1 MTYLERAKD
10 LYAQMDAGTAMDAF
24 ETYYHPDVVIVEA
37 DGQERHGKEA
47 QRKAIQ
53 EWMDAVEET
62 HGGATEFVT
71 SNEDEAVTMVQ
82 SFTDVTMQG
91 QRIPFREIAVQR
103 WQGDQIIHEA
113 FFYYVPAEMQREA
126 QTAAAK
132 AT

>member
-10 LYAQMDAGTAMDAF
+10 LYAQMDAGNVMEAF
-24 ETYYHPDVVIVEA
+24 ETYYHPDVVVVEA
-37 DGQERHGKEA
+37 SGQERHGKAA

-53 EWMDAVEET
+53 EWLDSVEAM

-82 SFTDVTMQG
+82 SFTDVTIRG
-91 QRIPFREIAVQR
+91 QRMPFREIAVQR
-103 WQGDQIIHEA
+103 WEGDQIIHEA
-113 FFYYVPAEMQREA
+113 FFYYVPAEMQRETQA
-126 QTAAAK
+126 AAAK

>member
-10 LYAQMDAGTAMDAF
+10 LYAQMDQGNVMEAF
-24 ETYYHPDVVIVEA
+24 ETYYHPNVVIVEA
-37 DGQERHGKEA
+37 DGQERHGKET
-47 QRKAIQ
+47 QRKAIL
-53 EWMDAVEET
+53 EWMDLVEEM

-71 SNEDEAVTMVQ
+71 SNEDEGVTMVQ

-91 QRIPFREIAVQR
+91 QRMPFREIAVQR
-103 WQGDQIIHEA
+103 WEGDQIVHEA

-126 QTAAAK
+126 ETTAAK